1 MRTTNPLVRLF
12 GRSPFRPVQEHMEV
26 VEQCAEAVVP
36 LFEALR
42 DHDQEALLRHKQQI
56 FDLENK
62 ADELKNDIRAHLPKS
77 LFMPVD
83 RRDLLDLLNAQD
95 SIADVCQDI
104 AGLLSVRK
112 MEIPESLTDGLFP
125 FIHSNVKATRQCR
138 KVISEL
144 DELLEMGF
152 RGRRVDRVIE
162 MIEDLNRLE
171 TETDRH
177 EMKLTEEL
185 FQLEDEMKPLSVVF
199 WYELFRL
206 IADIADYA
214 EDVGDRLR
222 LLIAR

>member
-1 MRTTNPLVRLF
+1 MRSTNPLARLF

-26 VEQCAEAVVP
+26 VQQCVETVVP

-42 DHDQEALLRHKQQI
+42 DHDREALLRHKQQI
-56 FDLENK
+56 FDLENR
-62 ADELKNDIRAHLPKS
+62 ADELKNELRSHLPKS

-83 RRDLLDLLNAQD
+83 RRDLLDLLHAQD
-95 SIADVCQDI
+95 SIADACQDI
-104 AGLLSVRK
+104 AGLLVVRW
-112 MEIPESLTDGLFP
+112 MRIPESFEEGLFP
-125 FIHSNVKATRQCR
+125 FIHSNLEATRQCR

-152 RGRRVDRVIE
+152 RGRRVDRVLE
-162 MIEDLNRLE
+162 MIEDLGRIE
-171 TETDRH
+171 TESDRH
-177 EMKLTEEL
+177 EMRLTEKL
-185 FQLEDEMKPLSVVF
+185 FQHEEEMKPISVMF
-199 WYELFRL
+199 WYELIRL

>member
-1 MRTTNPLVRLF
+1 MRTTSPLEKLF

-26 VEQCAEAVVP
+26 VQQCVETVLP

-42 DHDQEALLRHKQQI
+42 DHDAQALLRHKERI
-56 FDLENK
+56 FKLENK
-62 ADELKNDIRAHLPKS
+62 ADELKNDIRSHLPKS

-83 RRDLLDLLNAQD
+83 RRDLLDLLHAQD
-95 SIADVCQDI
+95 SIADACQDI
-104 AGLLSVRK
+104 AGLLVVRQ
-112 MEIPESLTDGLFP
+112 MEIPEYLNDGLFP
-125 FIHSNVKATRQCR
+125 FIHSNMEAMRQCR

-152 RGRRVDRVIE
+152 RGRRVDRVLE
-162 MIEDLNRLE
+162 MIEDLGRIE
-171 TETDRH
+171 TETDQH
-177 EMKLTEEL
+177 ETELTERL
-185 FQLEDEMKPLSVVF
+185 FQHEDEMKPVSVMF

>member
-1 MRTTNPLVRLF
+1 MRTTNPLGRLF

-26 VEQCAEAVVP
+26 VQQCVERVLP

-56 FDLENK
+56 FDLENQ
-62 ADELKNDIRAHLPKS
+62 ADELKNGIRSHLPKS

-104 AGLLSVRK
+104 AGLLSVRD
-112 MEIPESLTDGLFP
+112 MEIPESLKDGLFP
-125 FIHSNVKATRQCR
+125 FIHSNLEATRQCR

-162 MIEDLNRLE
+162 MIEDLGRIE

-177 EMKLTEEL
+177 EMKLTEKL
-185 FQLEDEMKPLSVVF
+185 FQHEDEMKPLSVVF

>member
-1 MRTTNPLVRLF
+1 
-12 GRSPFRPVQEHMEV
+12 
-26 VEQCAEAVVP
+26 
-36 LFEALR
+36 
-42 DHDQEALLRHKQQI
+42 
-56 FDLENK
+56 
-62 ADELKNDIRAHLPKS
+62 
-77 LFMPVD
+77 MPVD

-185 FQLEDEMKPLSVVF
+185 FQLEDEMKPLSVIF